1 MTQNT
6 SNTSYRFGHS
16 EEEIRRLVRQ
26 AQLYN
31 PSTQRFLE
39 QAGITAGM
47 KVLDVG
53 SGAGDVA
60 LLLAGRVGPS
70 GRVIGVDVGPA
81 IVDLARA
88 RAQATGLENVSFL
101 VGDINSI
108 ELDDDFDAIVGRFV
122 LIHLPEPAATLH
134 SLVQHLRPGGI
145 VAFQDSDTT
154 AAVCIPPSQLTE
166 RVESWVK
173 EAIRRAGL
181 EMHMGL
187 QLYHLL
193 LEAGLPAPYMSSE
206 AVVAGSRESNQAEME
221 LVIEYT
227 VMAVQTFLPLILK
240 FGIATAEEVALDT
253 LAQRFREEVT
263 KQRMVV
269 RIGMDIISA
278 WTRKVLGGQR
288 IS

>member
-1 MTQNT
+1 M
-6 SNTSYRFGHS
+6 
-16 EEEIRRLVRQ
+16 RRLVRQ

-31 PSTQRFLE
+31 PSTRRLFE

-60 LLLAGRVGPS
+60 LLLADRVGPS
-70 GRVIGVDVGPA
+70 GRVIGIDVGPA
-81 IVDLARA
+81 MVDLARTRVEA
-88 RAQATGLENVSFL
+88 LGLENVSFQ
-101 VGDINSI
+101 VGDITGI
-108 ELDDDFDAIVGRFV
+108 ELDDDFDAVVGRFV
-122 LIHLPEPAATLH
+122 LIHLPEPVATLR
-134 SLVQHLRPGGI
+134 SLLQHLRPGGI
-145 VAFQDSDTT
+145 VAFQDSDATP
-154 AAVCIPPSQLTE
+154 AAVCIPPSPLTE

-181 EMHMGL
+181 EMHMGF

-206 AVVAGSRESNQAEME
+206 AVVVGSRESNQAEME

-227 VMAVQTFLPLILK
+227 VNSVQTFLPLILK

-253 LAQRFREEVT
+253 LAQRFREESA

-278 WTRKVLGGQR
+278 WTRKVVGGER